1 MNVFMDSR
9 NIQIRL
15 IRKDQTDPESDD
27 RIAIETQGENLYTV
41 YYKPSD
47 FYRTYHEL
55 QLSGEELDVYIHSL
69 LILLANDRD
78 AFESV
83 QFLLP
88 GFPSILFQP
97 KDLKKSA
104 IGKNLQYL
112 MPLLTSVNRVRIA

>member
-1 MNVFMDSR
+1 MDSR

-15 IRKDQTDPESDD
+15 IRKDQSDPEMDD
-27 RIAIETQGENLYTV
+27 RIAIETIAEDMYNV
-41 YYKPSD
+41 YFKTSD
-47 FYRTYHEL
+47 LTRIYHEL
-55 QLSGEELDVYIHSL
+55 QLSGQELDVYIHSL

-88 GFPSILFQP
+88 GFPSILLNP
-97 KDLKKSA
+97 KDLKKAA

-112 MPLLTSVNRVRIA
+112 MPLLTSVNKVRLT